1 MPTITV
7 NSESKTL
14 PEPLTIADL
23 LRVLG
28 KDPQKLAVEL
38 NRSVVPRAEHSHAL
52 LKEGDAVEIVTLVG
66 GGSGRSEE
74 RSQGT
79 GDRRQEETKES
90 GDRRQETDKA
100 EKPVSSLSPVPC
112 LLTPELSPVSC
123 PLSPVLRVGG
133 FTFSS
138 RLFTGTGKYPTYEL
152 MQQCMDASGCEV
164 TTVAVRR
171 ERLIDKDGKSLLDFL
186 NLKKLTILPNTAGCF
201 SAEDAIRHA
210 RLARE
215 LLANLEN
222 PGANWVKLECLAD
235 KKTLLPDPVDTLKAT
250 EQLVKEGFTVLV
262 YTSDDPV
269 LAKRLKAAGA
279 ASVMPAGSPIGS
291 GQGILNPNN
300 IRICLEYLKDGDPDY
315 PVIVDAGVGTASD
328 VSVAM
333 ELGCDGVLLNT
344 AIASAKDP
352 LRMAWAMRYACEAG
366 RLAYLAGR
374 IPKKLYANASSP
386 TEGMIQ
392 STKANSPA

>member
-7 NSESKTL
+7 NAERRSFSQ
-14 PEPLTIADL
+14 PLTVANL
-23 LRVLG
+23 LAELG
-28 KDPQKLAVEL
+28 RDPKKLAVEVNL
-38 NRSVVPRAEHSHAL
+38 NVVPRAEHPTTEL
-52 LKEGDAVEIVTLVG
+52 RDGDAVEIVTLVG
-66 GGSGRSEE
+66 GGS
-74 RSQGT
+74 
-79 GDRRQEETKES
+79 
-90 GDRRQETDKA
+90 
-100 EKPVSSLSPVPC
+100 
-112 LLTPELSPVSC
+112 
-123 PLSPVLRVGG
+123 PVLDPPMDKPLKVGK
-133 FTFSS
+133 FTFRS
-138 RLFTGTGKYPTYEL
+138 RLFTGTGKYSSHAL
-152 MQQCMDASGCEV
+152 MQECMDASGCEV

-171 ERLIDKDGKSLLDFL
+171 ERLIDKDGKNLLDFL
-186 NLKKLTILPNTAGCF
+186 DLKRLTILPNTAGCF
-201 SAEDAIRHA
+201 SADDAIRHA

-215 LLANLEN
+215 LLTNLEN
-222 PGANWVKLECLAD
+222 PGADWVKLECLAD

-262 YTSDDPV
+262 YTSDDPA
-269 LAKRLKAAGA
+269 LAKRLKNAGA

-344 AIASAKDP
+344 AIAGAADP
-352 LRMAWAMRYACEAG
+352 LRMAWAMRYATDAG

-374 IPKKLYANASSP
+374 IPKKLYATASSP
-386 TEGMIQ
+386 EAGLI
-392 STKANSPA
+392 SPALR